1 VRLLRT
7 LLFAK
12 WTAAPSIAVRV
23 AGEAKSGNAQSILKI
38 AQLKKLCLATH
49 QNSFGILDH
58 ELETA
63 FLFARRR
70 HGGVAGAHQITN
82 DETERRL
89 NCATG

>member
-1 VRLLRT
+1 
-7 LLFAK
+7 
-12 WTAAPSIAVRV
+12 
-23 AGEAKSGNAQSILKI
+23 
-38 AQLKKLCLATH
+38 LCLATH